1 MTVKIFASI
10 GVIATF
16 IVVIMFVALISSG
29 IDVLVNNRRYN
40 KRIKNRFKGGPTA
53 KCFCKDCTSY
63 REVYRPDKCN
73 HGAGDCK
80 VHAGRRVQDNWYCWA
95 ATPVDYDEAKRRKEI
110 EDGR

>member
-1 MTVKIFASI
+1 MMIRIFASI

-16 IVVIMFVALISSG
+16 VFVVVVISIITTAIEVEAEK
-29 IDVLVNNRRYN
+29 RRYM
-40 KRIKNRFKGGPTA
+40 KKLKIRFKGGPTA

-63 REVYRPDKCN
+63 RELYRQDKCN

-95 ATPVDYDEAKRRKEI
+95 ATPVDYDVVKERKEI
-110 EDGR
+110 EEGR